1 MWLLVLNRNSGKG
14 KISKKFLEFK
24 ALCDSQNIKYKVIDE
39 SSAELTE
46 QRYLSE
52 LSNGQ
57 IKTVVAFGGDG
68 LISLCLQEVAGSE
81 IGLTV
86 VPTGTG
92 NDFARSIGTY
102 RKSPK
107 QIFNSINNS
116 SKTKI
121 DLALCESKE
130 KKRYFV
136 QVLSIGFDASV
147 NKFANNM
154 KYPRGKIKYT
164 IAMLLLLPR
173 AKNIDFEIMQDA
185 DSRKIRSMLVAVAN
199 GSTYGGGM
207 KILPDASFKDGLL
220 DLLYVNPVS
229 KLRLLSIFPR
239 VFRGTHTKHPAVHLL
254 RAAKFEITAST
265 DSYADGEFA
274 GSLPIK
280 LSVLKD
286 GLTTWICK

>member
-14 KISKKFLEFK
+14 KISNKFQEFK
-24 ALCDSQNIKYKVIDE
+24 ALCDSQNIKYQVIDE
-39 SSAELTE
+39 RSAEHTE
-46 QRYLSE
+46 RRFQSE
-52 LSNGQ
+52 LSSGK
-57 IKTVVAFGGDG
+57 IEAVVAFGGDG
-68 LISLCLQEVAGSE
+68 LISLCLQKVAGSE

-102 RKSPK
+102 GKSTVK
-107 QIFNSINNS
+107 IFNSVNNS
-116 SKTKI
+116 NKTKI
-121 DLALCESKE
+121 DVALCESD

-136 QVLSIGFDASV
+136 QVLSIGFDAAV

-173 AKNIDFEIMQDA
+173 AKNIDFEVKQDS
-185 DSRKIRSMLVAVAN
+185 DSIKIRSMLVAVAN

-207 KILPDASFKDGLL
+207 KILPDSSFRDGLL
-220 DLLYVNPVS
+220 DLLYVDPVS
-229 KLRLLSIFPR
+229 KLTLLSIFPR
-239 VFRGTHTKHPAVHLL
+239 VFKGTHTKHPAVHLL
-254 RAAKFEITAST
+254 RSAKFEITAST
-265 DSYADGEFA
+265 DSYADGEFVGA
-274 GSLPIK
+274 LPIK

>member
-24 ALCDSQNIKYKVIDE
+24 ALCNSQSIKYQVIDE
-39 SSAELTE
+39 GSAELTE
-46 QRYLSE
+46 RRVKDE
-52 LSNGQ
+52 LSSGK
-57 IKTVVAFGGDG
+57 IEAVVAFGGDG
-68 LISLCLQEVAGSE
+68 LISLCLQKVAGSE

-102 RKSPK
+102 GKSIEK
-107 QIFNSINNS
+107 IFASVNDFN
-116 SKTKI
+116 KTKI
-121 DLALCESKE
+121 DVAVCESNE
-130 KKRYFV
+130 NKRYFV

-147 NKFANNM
+147 NKFANSM

-164 IAMLLLLPR
+164 IAMLILLPKAR
-173 AKNIDFEIMQDA
+173 NIDFEVKQDS
-185 DSRKIRSMLVAVAN
+185 DSIKIKSMLVAVAN

-207 KILPDASFKDGLL
+207 KILPDSSFKDGLL

-229 KLRLLSIFPR
+229 KLTLLSIFPR
-239 VFRGTHTKHPAVHLL
+239 VFKGTHTKHPAVHLL
-254 RAAKFEITAST
+254 RGAKFEITAHT

>member
-14 KISKKFLEFK
+14 KTSKKFLEFK
-24 ALCDSQNIKYKVIDE
+24 ALCDSQNIKYQVIDE
-39 SSAELTE
+39 GSAEHTE
-46 QRYLSE
+46 RRFQSE
-52 LSNGQ
+52 LSSGK
-57 IKTVVAFGGDG
+57 IEVVVAFGGDG
-68 LISLCLQEVAGSE
+68 LISLCLQKVAGSE

-102 RKSPK
+102 GKSTEK
-107 QIFNSINNS
+107 IFNSVNNS
-116 SKTKI
+116 NKTKI
-121 DLALCESKE
+121 DVALCESD

-147 NKFANNM
+147 NKFANKM

-173 AKNIDFEIMQDA
+173 AKNIDFKVKQDS
-185 DSRKIRSMLVAVAN
+185 DSIKIRSMLVAVAN

-207 KILPDASFKDGLL
+207 KILPDSSFRDGLL
-220 DLLYVNPVS
+220 DLLYVDPVS
-229 KLRLLSIFPR
+229 KLTLLSIFPR
-239 VFRGTHTKHPAVHLL
+239 VFKGTHTKHPAVHLL
-254 RAAKFEITAST
+254 RSAKFEITAST
-265 DSYADGEFA
+265 DSYADGEFVGA
-274 GSLPIK
+274 LPIK

>member
-14 KISKKFLEFK
+14 RISKKFLEFK
-24 ALCDSQNIKYKVIDE
+24 ALCDSQNIKYKIIDE
-39 SSAELTE
+39 RSAELTE
-46 QRYLSE
+46 HRFQSE
-52 LSNGQ
+52 LSSGK
-57 IKTVVAFGGDG
+57 IAVVVAFGGDG
-68 LISLCLQEVAGSE
+68 LISLCLQKVAGSE

-102 RKSPK
+102 GKSTEK
-107 QIFNSINNS
+107 IFNSVNNS
-116 SKTKI
+116 NKTKI
-121 DLALCESKE
+121 DVALCESDE
-130 KKRYFV
+130 KRYFV

-154 KYPRGKIKYT
+154 RYPRGKIKYT

-173 AKNIDFEIMQDA
+173 AKNIDFEVKQDS
-185 DSRKIRSMLVAVAN
+185 DSIKIKSMLVAVAN

-207 KILPDASFKDGLL
+207 KILPDSSFKDGLL
-220 DLLYVNPVS
+220 DLLYVDPVS
-229 KLRLLSIFPR
+229 KLTLLSIFPR
-239 VFRGTHTKHPAVHLL
+239 VFKGTHTKHPAVHLL
-254 RAAKFEITAST
+254 RSKNFEVIGST

-274 GSLPIK
+274 GALPIK
-280 LSVLKD
+280 LSVIKD

>member
-24 ALCDSQNIKYKVIDE
+24 ALCDSQNIKYQVIDE
-39 SSAELTE
+39 RSAEHTE
-46 QRYLSE
+46 RRFQSE
-52 LSNGQ
+52 LSRGK
-57 IKTVVAFGGDG
+57 IEAVVAFGGDG
-68 LISLCLQEVAGSE
+68 LISLCLQKVAGSE

-102 RKSPK
+102 GKSTIK
-107 QIFNSINNS
+107 IFNSVNNS
-116 SKTKI
+116 NKTKI
-121 DLALCESKE
+121 DVALCESD

-136 QVLSIGFDASV
+136 QVLSIGFDAAV

-173 AKNIDFEIMQDA
+173 AKNIDFEVKQDS
-185 DSRKIRSMLVAVAN
+185 DSIKIRSMLVAVAN

-207 KILPDASFKDGLL
+207 KILPDSSFRDGLL
-220 DLLYVNPVS
+220 DLLYVDPVS
-229 KLRLLSIFPR
+229 KLTLLSIFPR
-239 VFRGTHTKHPAVHLL
+239 VFKGTHTKHPAVHLL
-254 RAAKFEITAST
+254 RSAKFEITAST
-265 DSYADGEFA
+265 DSYADGEFVGA
-274 GSLPIK
+274 LPIK